1 MRARHESSHF
11 FVANLN
17 VFYFS
22 ISSVDRTDDPVDA
35 VTGIRVDAADTPYP
49 ILLSVELG
57 KAAVRRVYGV
67 TSSKM

>member
-22 ISSVDRTDDPVDA
+22 ISSVDRADDP
-35 VTGIRVDAADTPYP
+35 
-49 ILLSVELG
+49 
-57 KAAVRRVYGV
+57 
-67 TSSKM
+67 